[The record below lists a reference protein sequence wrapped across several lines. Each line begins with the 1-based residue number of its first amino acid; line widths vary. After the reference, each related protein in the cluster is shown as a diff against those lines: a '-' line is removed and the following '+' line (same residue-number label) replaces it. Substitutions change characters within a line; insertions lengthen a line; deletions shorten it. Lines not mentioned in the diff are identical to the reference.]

1 MYHTVIFDL
10 DGTLLDTIQ
19 DLTNAGNWVCR
30 RNGWPE
36 YSAEEFKT
44 MVGHGIPNLVR
55 RFSPEKSRSPLL
67 LANTLAQFS
76 AYYGAHNMRQ
86 LRLVF
91 PGWILPGISCRLMRV
106 SLQLVFPVFLQLMMD
121 ISPLQP
127 RTRLR
132 GEFLLIVEQECAVRQ
147 LILQVTG
154 SNWPEWMNGQ
164 GTQGAETGL

>member
-55 RFSPEKSRSPLL
+55 RFSPEKSAVPCCWPILSP
-67 LANTLAQFS
+67 S
-76 AYYGAHNMRQ
+76 
-86 LRLVF
+86 F
-91 PGWILPGISCRLMRV
+91 PPITAPTTWTRHGPMTASRHCWSGWG
-106 SLQLVFPVFLQLMMD
+106 D
-121 ISPLQP
+121 
-127 RTRLR
+127 
-132 GEFLLIVEQECAVRQ
+132 GE
-147 LILQVTG
+147 
-154 SNWPEWMNGQ
+154 
-164 GTQGAETGL
+164 

>member
-76 AYYGAHNMRQ
+76 AYYGAHNMDETR
-86 LRLVF
+86 
-91 PGWILPGISCRLMRV
+91 PYDGIPAFQSA
-106 SLQLVFPVFLQLMMD
+106 FFL
-121 ISPLQP
+121 
-127 RTRLR
+127 
-132 GEFLLIVEQECAVRQ
+132 FF
-147 LILQVTG
+147 
-154 SNWPEWMNGQ
+154 
-164 GTQGAETGL
+164 

>member
-36 YSAEEFKT
+36 HSAEEFKT

-67 LANTLAQFS
+67 LANTIWT
-76 AYYGAHNMRQ
+76 R
-86 LRLVF
+86 
-91 PGWILPGISCRLMRV
+91 PGPMTASRRCWSGWGN
-106 SLQLVFPVFLQLMMD
+106 
-121 ISPLQP
+121 
-127 RTRLR
+127 R
-132 GEFLLIVEQECAVRQ
+132 G
-147 LILQVTG
+147 
-154 SNWPEWMNGQ
+154 
-164 GTQGAETGL
+164 